1 MAWVKYEKNDLI
13 NLDKNTDIYIE
24 KVQNKKDDYVFIRTS
39 HEGRKL
45 LKMYAAKHN
54 ITMLEAVAVLA
65 KEALE
70 REEKKGC

>member
-1 MAWVKYEKNDLI
+1 MIKAYRRGNNGAEK
-13 NLDKNTDIYIE
+13 LDEIIAN
-24 KVQNKKDDYVFIRTS
+24 

-54 ITMLEAVAVLA
+54 ITMLEAVVVLA

>member
-1 MAWVKYEKNDLI
+1 MR
-13 NLDKNTDIYIE
+13 
-24 KVQNKKDDYVFIRTS
+24 KDDYVFIRTN

-54 ITMLEAVAVLA
+54 LTMLGAVVVLA

-70 REEKKGC
+70 REERMLKCGTRTAFSISNDDYISLYGLSNT

>member
-1 MAWVKYEKNDLI
+1 MR
-13 NLDKNTDIYIE
+13 
-24 KVQNKKDDYVFIRTS
+24 KDDYVFIRTN

-54 ITMLEAVAVLA
+54 ITMLDAVAVLA

-70 REEKKGC
+70 REEKKGR

>member
-1 MAWVKYEKNDLI
+1 MLHNMLLYEYSKGVI
-13 NLDKNTDIYIE
+13 WMR
-24 KVQNKKDDYVFIRTS
+24 KDDYVFIRTN

-54 ITMLEAVAVLA
+54 ITMLEAVVVLA

>member
-1 MAWVKYEKNDLI
+1 MR
-13 NLDKNTDIYIE
+13 
-24 KVQNKKDDYVFIRTS
+24 KDDYVFIRTN

-54 ITMLEAVAVLA
+54 ITMLDAVAVLA

-70 REEKKGC
+70 REEKKGF

>member
-1 MAWVKYEKNDLI
+1 MLLYEYSKGVI
-13 NLDKNTDIYIE
+13 RMR
-24 KVQNKKDDYVFIRTS
+24 KDDYVFIRTN

-54 ITMLEAVAVLA
+54 ITMLEAVVVLA

-70 REEKKGC
+70 REEKKGVEIWYTHCL

>member
-1 MAWVKYEKNDLI
+1 MR
-13 NLDKNTDIYIE
+13 
-24 KVQNKKDDYVFIRTS
+24 KDDYVFIRTN

-54 ITMLEAVAVLA
+54 ITMLDAVVVLA
-65 KEALE
+65 KEALG